1 MRRSRSL
8 YLRLAS
14 IVVMVLATQL
24 GYAGELCR
32 SVMLGNA
39 TAGGAQHASG
49 PVGESGRVEM
59 AKSPCCDARIMHAS
73 RCVATST
80 DAATTTPAPSV
91 VSQDSVV
98 SQETVSYVVERIA
111 APLSRLQSEADPGL
125 SLPPYLVFHR
135 FLS

>member
-1 MRRSRSL
+1 
-8 YLRLAS
+8 
-14 IVVMVLATQL
+14 MVLATQL

-59 AKSPCCDARIMHAS
+59 ATSSCCDARIMHAS

-80 DAATTTPAPSV
+80 DAATTTPAP
-91 VSQDSVV
+91 SVV

>member
-1 MRRSRSL
+1 MRRSPSL

-14 IVVMVLATQL
+14 VVVLVLATQL

-32 SVMLGNA
+32 SVILGSA
-39 TAGGAQHASG
+39 MAGSAQPASG
-49 PVGESGRVEM
+49 PVGDSGRVEKAM
-59 AKSPCCDARIMHAS
+59 SSCCDARIVHAS
-73 RCVATST
+73 RCLATST

-91 VSQDSVV
+91 VSQD
-98 SQETVSYVVERIA
+98 TVSHIVVRFA
-111 APLSRLQSEADPGL
+111 APLSRLRSETDPGL